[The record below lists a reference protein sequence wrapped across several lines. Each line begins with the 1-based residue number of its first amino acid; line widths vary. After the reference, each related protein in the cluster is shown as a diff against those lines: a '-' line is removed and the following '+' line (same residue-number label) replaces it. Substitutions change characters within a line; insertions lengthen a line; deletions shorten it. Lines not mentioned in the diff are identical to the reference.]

1 MRWLARLF
9 RPWHEGS
16 LGLTFTTG
24 RKAETF
30 RTMTPSQGRERGE
43 MKHLNDQELMRIVQ
57 SGDYSPASEIY
68 DRYSGRIYNFAFRF
82 LKNSEAAEDATQ
94 EVFVK
99 MLKHANQFH
108 GDAKLSTWLFS
119 ITANWCRD
127 YLRKADNKSK
137 ESEDVLI
144 SLPAPSELAPDRNL
158 ERRESERRVQRALQS
173 LTAEQREAILLSRY
187 QGLSYAEIA
196 QIAGC
201 SEGAVKTRVFRA
213 METLKKILTGD
224 ASGGDRWLNVVQ

>member
-1 MRWLARLF
+1 
-9 RPWHEGS
+9 
-16 LGLTFTTG
+16 
-24 RKAETF
+24 
-30 RTMTPSQGRERGE
+30 
-43 MKHLNDQELMRIVQ
+43 MKHLSDQELMRIVQ
-57 SGDYSPASEIY
+57 GGDYSPASEIY

-127 YLRKADNKSK
+127 YLRKADNKTK
-137 ESEDVLI
+137 ESDDVLLT
-144 SLPAPSELAPDRNL
+144 LPAPSELTPDRNL

-173 LTAEQREAILLSRY
+173 LTSEQREAILLSRY

-213 METLKKILTGD
+213 METLKKTLMGD
-224 ASGGDRWLNVVQ
+224 SSGGDRCLNVVQ

>member
-1 MRWLARLF
+1 
-9 RPWHEGS
+9 
-16 LGLTFTTG
+16 
-24 RKAETF
+24 
-30 RTMTPSQGRERGE
+30 
-43 MKHLNDQELMRIVQ
+43 MKHLSDQELMRIVQ
-57 SGDYSPASEIY
+57 AGDFSPASEIY
-68 DRYSGRIYNFAFRF
+68 DRYSSRIYNFSYRF

-127 YLRKADNKSK
+127 YLRKADNKAK
-137 ESEDVLI
+137 EAEDVLVT
-144 SLPAPSELAPDRNL
+144 LPAPSELSPERVL
-158 ERRESERRVQRALQS
+158 EQRENEKRIQKALS
-173 LTAEQREAILLSRY
+173 VLTPEQREAILLSRY

-196 QIAGC
+196 QISGC

-213 METLKKILTGD
+213 METLKKLLTRE
-224 ASGGDRWLNVVQ
+224 ASGGERCLNAIS

>member
-1 MRWLARLF
+1 
-9 RPWHEGS
+9 
-16 LGLTFTTG
+16 
-24 RKAETF
+24 
-30 RTMTPSQGRERGE
+30 
-43 MKHLNDQELMRIVQ
+43 MKHLSDQELMRIVQ
-57 SGDYSPASEIY
+57 AGDVSPVSEIY

-82 LKNSEAAEDATQ
+82 LKNAEAAEDATQ

-99 MLKHANQFH
+99 MLKHASQFH

-127 YLRKADNKSK
+127 YLRKADNKAK
-137 ESEDVLI
+137 EPDEVLV
-144 SLPAPSELAPDRNL
+144 SLPAPGEHAPDRTFEKKQN
-158 ERRESERRVQRALQS
+158 EARVQRALMA
-173 LTAEQREAILLSRY
+173 LTPEQREAILLSRY

-213 METLKKILTGD
+213 METLKRELSGD
-224 ASGGDRWLNVVQ
+224 VQRGDRCLNAMS

>member
-1 MRWLARLF
+1 M
-9 RPWHEGS
+9 PTSH
-16 LGLTFTTG
+16 
-24 RKAETF
+24 
-30 RTMTPSQGRERGE
+30 QREPGE
-43 MKHLNDQELMRIVQ
+43 MKHLSDQDLMRIVQ
-57 SGDYSPASEIY
+57 AGDYSPASEIY

-82 LKNSEAAEDATQ
+82 VKNAEAAEDATQ

-99 MLKHANQFH
+99 MLKYANQFH

-158 ERRESERRVQRALQS
+158 ERRQS
-173 LTAEQREAILLSRY
+173 EQRVR
-187 QGLSYAEIA
+187 
-196 QIAGC
+196 
-201 SEGAVKTRVFRA
+201 
-213 METLKKILTGD
+213 
-224 ASGGDRWLNVVQ
+224 

>member
-1 MRWLARLF
+1 
-9 RPWHEGS
+9 
-16 LGLTFTTG
+16 
-24 RKAETF
+24 
-30 RTMTPSQGRERGE
+30 
-43 MKHLNDQELMRIVQ
+43 MKHLNDQELMAIVQ
-57 SGDYSPASEIY
+57 SGDFAPASEIY

-127 YLRKADNKSK
+127 YLRKADNKTK
-137 ESEDVLI
+137 ESDDVLLT
-144 SLPAPSELAPDRNL
+144 LPTPSELAPDRNL
-158 ERRESERRVQRALQS
+158 ERRQSEQRVRRALES
-173 LTAEQREAILLSRY
+173 LTPEQREAILLSRY

-213 METLKKILTGD
+213 METLKKTLLGE
-224 ASGGDRWLNVVQ
+224 ASGGDRCLNVVQ

>member
-1 MRWLARLF
+1 MPPSNRR
-9 RPWHEGS
+9 
-16 LGLTFTTG
+16 
-24 RKAETF
+24 ET
-30 RTMTPSQGRERGE
+30 GE
-43 MKHLNDQELMRIVQ
+43 MKHLSDQELMRIVQ
-57 SGDYSPASEIY
+57 AGDDSPASEIY

-82 LKNSEAAEDATQ
+82 LKNAEAAEDAVQ

-99 MLKHANQFH
+99 MMRHANQFH

-127 YLRKADNKSK
+127 YLRKADNKVK
-137 ESEDVLI
+137 EAEDVLI
-144 SLPAPSELAPDRNL
+144 SLPTSPDLAPDRSL
-158 ERRESERRVQRALQS
+158 EKREP
-173 LTAEQREAILLSRY
+173 EQREAILLSRY

-213 METLKKILTGD
+213 METLKKALTGE
-224 ASGGDRWLNVVQ
+224 ASGGDRWLNAVR

>member
-1 MRWLARLF
+1 MR
-9 RPWHEGS
+9 
-16 LGLTFTTG
+16 
-24 RKAETF
+24 
-30 RTMTPSQGRERGE
+30 
-43 MKHLNDQELMRIVQ
+43 HLSDQELMRIVQ
-57 SGDYSPASEIY
+57 AGDFSPASEIY

-82 LKNSEAAEDATQ
+82 LKNAEAAEDATQ

-99 MLKHANQFH
+99 MLRHASQFH

-119 ITANWCRD
+119 IAANWCRD
-127 YLRKADNKSK
+127 YLRKADNKVK
-137 ESEDVLI
+137 ESDDVLVA
-144 SLPAPSELAPDRNL
+144 LPAPTEHSPDRSL
-158 ERRESERRVQRALQS
+158 EQRENETRVRRALQA

-213 METLKKILTGD
+213 METLKKTLTGQ
-224 ASGGDRWLNVVQ
+224 AGGGDRCLNAVP

>member
-1 MRWLARLF
+1 MN
-9 RPWHEGS
+9 
-16 LGLTFTTG
+16 
-24 RKAETF
+24 
-30 RTMTPSQGRERGE
+30 
-43 MKHLNDQELMRIVQ
+43 HLSDQELMRIVQ
-57 SGDYSPASEIY
+57 AGDLSPASEIY

-82 LKNSEAAEDATQ
+82 LKNAEAAEDAVQ

-99 MLKHANQFH
+99 MIKYANQFH

-137 ESEDVLI
+137 ESDDVLI
-144 SLPAPSELAPDRNL
+144 TLPAPLEHGPDRAL
-158 ERRESERRVQRALQS
+158 EQREDQLRVQRALQT
-173 LTAEQREAILLSRY
+173 LTPEQREAILLSRY

-213 METLKKILTGD
+213 METLKKALMTETR
-224 ASGGDRWLNVVQ
+224 GGDRWLNAAQ

>member
-1 MRWLARLF
+1 M
-9 RPWHEGS
+9 H
-16 LGLTFTTG
+16 
-24 RKAETF
+24 
-30 RTMTPSQGRERGE
+30 PSKGRERGE

-137 ESEDVLI
+137 ESDDVLI
-144 SLPAPSELAPDRNL
+144 TLPAPSELAPDRNL
-158 ERRESERRVQRALQS
+158 ERRESEQRVRRALEA

-213 METLKKILTGD
+213 METLKKTLMGD
-224 ASGGDRWLNVVQ
+224 ASGGDRCLNVVQ

>member
-1 MRWLARLF
+1 MPA
-9 RPWHEGS
+9 S
-16 LGLTFTTG
+16 
-24 RKAETF
+24 K
-30 RTMTPSQGRERGE
+30 GRETGE

-82 LKNSEAAEDATQ
+82 LRNSEAAEDATQ

-99 MLKHANQFH
+99 MLKHANQFQ

-127 YLRKADNKSK
+127 YLRKADNKTK
-137 ESEDVLI
+137 ESDDVLVT
-144 SLPAPSELAPDRNL
+144 LPAPTELAPDRNL
-158 ERRESERRVQRALQS
+158 ERREDEQRVRRALES
-173 LTAEQREAILLSRY
+173 LTPEQREAILLSRY

-213 METLKKILTGD
+213 METLKRVLMGE
-224 ASGGDRWLNVVQ
+224 SRGGDRCLNVVQ

>member
-1 MRWLARLF
+1 MAAS
-9 RPWHEGS
+9 H
-16 LGLTFTTG
+16 TG
-24 RKAETF
+24 DR
-30 RTMTPSQGRERGE
+30 QE
-43 MKHLNDQELMRIVQ
+43 MKHLSDQELMRIVQ
-57 SGDYSPASEIY
+57 AGDFSPASEIY
-68 DRYSGRIYNFAFRF
+68 DRYSSRIYNFAYRF

-127 YLRKADNKSK
+127 YLRKADNKTK
-137 ESEDVLI
+137 EAEDVLVT
-144 SLPAPSELAPDRNL
+144 LPAPAELSPERTLEKREN
-158 ERRESERRVQRALQS
+158 ERRIQKA
-173 LTAEQREAILLSRY
+173 LTALTPEQREAILLSRF

-196 QIAGC
+196 QISGC

-213 METLKKILTGD
+213 METLKKALGGE
-224 ASGGDRWLNVVQ
+224 ASGGERCLNAIS

>member
-1 MRWLARLF
+1 
-9 RPWHEGS
+9 
-16 LGLTFTTG
+16 
-24 RKAETF
+24 
-30 RTMTPSQGRERGE
+30 
-43 MKHLNDQELMRIVQ
+43 MKHLSDQELMRIVQ
-57 SGDYSPASEIY
+57 GGDSSPASEIY

-82 LKNSEAAEDATQ
+82 LKNAEAAEDATQ

-99 MLKHANQFH
+99 MLRHANQFQ

-127 YLRKADNKSK
+127 YLRKADNKVK
-137 ESEDVLI
+137 ESDDVLVT
-144 SLPAPSELAPDRNL
+144 LPAPNELSPERNL
-158 ERRESERRVQRALQS
+158 ERRENEQRVWRALEA
-173 LTAEQREAILLSRY
+173 LTPEQREAILLSRY

-213 METLKKILTGD
+213 METLKKVLTGE
-224 ASGGDRWLNVVQ
+224 AGGGDRCLNAIS

>member
-1 MRWLARLF
+1 MSTSKVR
-9 RPWHEGS
+9 
-16 LGLTFTTG
+16 
-24 RKAETF
+24 ET
-30 RTMTPSQGRERGE
+30 GE

-57 SGDYSPASEIY
+57 AGDYSPASEIY

-82 LKNSEAAEDATQ
+82 LKNAEAAEDAVQ

-99 MLKHANQFH
+99 MMKHANQFN

-127 YLRKADNKSK
+127 YLRKSDNKAK
-137 ESEDVLI
+137 EPAEVLV
-144 SLPAPSELAPDRNL
+144 SLPTSSEHAPDRNL
-158 ERRESERRVQRALQS
+158 ERRENELMVRRALEA

-213 METLKKILTGD
+213 METLKKTLAGE
-224 ASGGDRWLNVVQ
+224 ARGGDRWLNAVP

>member
-1 MRWLARLF
+1 M
-9 RPWHEGS
+9 PTSKGTEG
-16 LGLTFTTG
+16 GG
-24 RKAETF
+24 
-30 RTMTPSQGRERGE
+30 
-43 MKHLNDQELMRIVQ
+43 MKHLSDQELMQIVQ
-57 SGDYSPASEIY
+57 AGDYSPASEIY

-82 LKNSEAAEDATQ
+82 LRNAEAAEDATQ

-99 MLKHANQFH
+99 MLRHANQFH

-137 ESEDVLI
+137 ESDDVLVT
-144 SLPAPSELAPDRNL
+144 LPTPVEQSPDRKL
-158 ERRESERRVQRALQS
+158 EQRENELRVRRALES
-173 LTAEQREAILLSRY
+173 LTPEQREAILLSRY

-213 METLKKILTGD
+213 METLKKALMGD
-224 ASGGDRWLNVVQ
+224 ARGGDRCLNVVQ

>member
-1 MRWLARLF
+1 
-9 RPWHEGS
+9 
-16 LGLTFTTG
+16 
-24 RKAETF
+24 
-30 RTMTPSQGRERGE
+30 

-57 SGDYSPASEIY
+57 GGDFSPASEIY

-82 LKNSEAAEDATQ
+82 LRNAEASEDAVQ

-99 MLKHANQFH
+99 ML
-108 GDAKLSTWLFS
+108 KLSTWLFS

-127 YLRKADNKSK
+127 YLRKSDNKPK
-137 ESEDVLI
+137 ESDDVLVT
-144 SLPAPSELAPDRNL
+144 LPTPSELAPDRTL
-158 ERRESERRVQRALQS
+158 EQRENEKLVRKALEA

-213 METLKKILTGD
+213 METLKKTLAGE
-224 ASGGDRWLNVVQ
+224 ARGGDRWLNAVQ

>member
-1 MRWLARLF
+1 MLRV
-9 RPWHEGS
+9 ED
-16 LGLTFTTG
+16 T
-24 RKAETF
+24 
-30 RTMTPSQGRERGE
+30 RTGE
-43 MKHLNDQELMRIVQ
+43 MKHLSDQELMRIVQ
-57 SGDYSPASEIY
+57 GGDLSPASEIY

-82 LKNSEAAEDATQ
+82 LKNAEAAEDATQ

-99 MLKHANQFH
+99 MIKYAKQFH

-127 YLRKADNKSK
+127 YLRKADNKAK
-137 ESEDVLI
+137 EAEDVLI
-144 SLPAPSELAPDRNL
+144 SLPAPSELSPDRTL
-158 ERRESERRVQRALQS
+158 EQREDQARVQRALGA
-173 LTAEQREAILLSRY
+173 LTPEQREAILLSRY

-213 METLKKILTGD
+213 METLKKALTGE
-224 ASGGDRWLNVVQ
+224 ARGGDRWVNAIR

>member
-1 MRWLARLF
+1 
-9 RPWHEGS
+9 
-16 LGLTFTTG
+16 
-24 RKAETF
+24 
-30 RTMTPSQGRERGE
+30 
-43 MKHLNDQELMRIVQ
+43 MKHLSDQELMRIVQ
-57 SGDYSPASEIY
+57 AGDYSPASEIY

-82 LKNSEAAEDATQ
+82 LKNAEAAEDATQ

-99 MLKHANQFH
+99 MLRHANQFH

-137 ESEDVLI
+137 ESDDVLI
-144 SLPAPSELAPDRNL
+144 TLPAPSENAPDRDL
-158 ERRESERRVQRALQS
+158 ERRQDEQRIQRALQS

-213 METLKKILTGD
+213 METLKKALTGE
-224 ASGGDRWLNVVQ
+224 SRGGDRCLNAVR